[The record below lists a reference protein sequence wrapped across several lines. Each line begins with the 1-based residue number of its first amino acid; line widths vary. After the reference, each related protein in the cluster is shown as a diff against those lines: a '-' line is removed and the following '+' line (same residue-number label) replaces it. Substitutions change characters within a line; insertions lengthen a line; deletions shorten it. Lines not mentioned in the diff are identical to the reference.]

1 MAKIYDAVLKR
12 ANIRDVLNAY
22 DVKIVGNKCICPFH
36 ADKNPSMLIND
47 KKQFVKCFA
56 CGTGANAITFVYK
69 YEKEINHKDI
79 TYNDAVKKV
88 AEICNINDID
98 LSSLDKRSKEYQYT
112 SNGHKYDE
120 KEKDLLATLDFVQRL
135 AAYTLKTNEADAKT
149 YLQNRG
155 FDEELIQSEGYGYL
169 LPGQLLASMNKRKE
183 LSADR
188 LEAAGLIRYGEDGKP
203 YEVFKDR
210 VLIPVRDDK
219 GNTVTFSGRA
229 VHNEEPKY
237 LHGINTS
244 VFRKENI
251 LYNYHEAKN
260 YAYGEE
266 LYIVEGFMD
275 VAGGKRMGLKNIVA
289 TMGVDISHKQLELIR
304 KSKSTINLMR
314 DNDKAGKAAMLKEI
328 PMLIKQGVNVNVID
342 LSSYPANCKDLW
354 DIANSNEKLV
364 ELEKH
369 KVSGF
374 TYLMDHKYFA
384 NKEVTTETIF
394 EVYQKAKEDG
404 IIKTTLH
411 ENMFFDYI
419 KSTSEFQR
427 DELQDIIHPRPVE
440 AKEDSRTRLRDQI
453 ETEYVLRSVD
463 EYLSGRDDSIMRDYY
478 EIHKE
483 QISEQIIA
491 SYRQTPQVFLYKDN
505 VNAALLLNEQ
515 LRDDKEFEKFDF
527 IHRFPHEQVFQKAF
541 IKNINGEARLQLN
554 QEQQAKIINQYH
566 DMDDQDNMALE
577 SVEDLYIVNHVNDLD
592 GILDLGDKKELQMLK
607 DRIKFQMSIYPE
619 KMMYFKYGNIFREE
633 DKYAISDDYKD
644 ASGEYKTLLL
654 YNNLDNKLDI
664 NKNQVIK
671 HPVKDVVLL
680 KDNAKDAMMMEQ
692 LQGREQK
699 VNESE
704 KGAEIESGIF
714 RFSIHKSIIKRE
726 DDDKYFVRIPGTKM
740 KCYTYF
746 SKNECK
752 WASSG
757 EMMYTSL
764 KDDRSY
770 MIYDANGDKK
780 EEWTYADMKR
790 KWEDKTKSRKVPDQ
804 KKNPKEEQK
813 PTDKIKSYRNK
824 VHHQDAAS
832 PEVEKIVK
840 NDKANANELPQSR
853 KQTSRSTA
861 KGDYIISK
869 SKIIRESVN
878 GFYINLSEKDK
889 VLFISKKIAEFNKY
903 GTHLLI
909 DPKRSILKNSG
920 VSLYELKSDGQFQ
933 FQKHIKSKDI
943 DNYLVSSTKAKNM
956 KYIHSFDPA
965 TFNTFKRSGDGV
977 FLKLPANYQNMK
989 GDISI
994 NSYYFTRNNGQI
1006 VLNVPDSAA
1015 FSFYKDGKYAGRVE
1029 ASDLSAAYESG
1040 QENAKRSYDEYR
1052 DISDAQDEQEIMI

>member
-1 MAKIYDAVLKR
+1 MAKIYDVVLKR

-69 YEKEINHKDI
+69 YEKEVNHKDI

-98 LSSLDKRSKEYQYT
+98 LSSLDKRSKEYQFT
-112 SNGHKYDE
+112 CNGHKYDE
-120 KEKDLLATLDFVQRL
+120 KEKDMLATLDFVQRL
-135 AAYTLKTNEADAKT
+135 AVYTLKTNGTDAKT

-169 LPGQLLASMNKRKE
+169 LQGQLLASMNKRKE

-188 LEAAGLIRYGEDGKP
+188 LEAAGLIRYSEDGKP
-203 YEVFKDR
+203 YEVFKER

-237 LHGINTS
+237 LHGTNTS

-275 VAGGKRMGLKNIVA
+275 VAGGKRMGIKNIVA
-289 TMGVDISHKQLELIR
+289 TMGVDISDKQLDLIKR
-304 KSKSTINLMR
+304 SKSTVNLMR
-314 DNDKAGKAAMLKEI
+314 DNDKAGKNAMLKEI
-328 PMLIKQGVNVNVID
+328 PKLIKQGVNVNVID

-354 DIANSNEKLV
+354 DIANSNESLV

-374 TYLMDHKYFA
+374 SYLMDHKYFA
-384 NKEVTTETIF
+384 NKDVTAENIF
-394 EVYQKAKEDG
+394 EVYQKAKKDG

-419 KSTSEFQR
+419 KRSTSFQR

-440 AKEDSRTRLRDQI
+440 AKDDPRTRLRDQI
-453 ETEYVLRSVD
+453 ETEHVLRSVD
-463 EYLSGRDDSIMRDYY
+463 EYLSGRDDTIMRDYY
-478 EIHKE
+478 EIHKA
-483 QISEQIIA
+483 QISERIIA
-491 SYRQTPQVFLYKDN
+491 SYKQTPQVFLYKDN
-505 VNAALLLNEQ
+505 VNAALLLYEQ
-515 LRDDKEFEKFDF
+515 LRDDKEFEKFDY

-541 IKNINGEARLQLN
+541 IKNMNGEARLQLN
-554 QEQQAKIINQYH
+554 QEQQAKIIDQYH
-566 DMDDQDNMALE
+566 EMDDQDKMALE

-592 GILDLGDKKELQMLK
+592 GILNLGDKKELKMLK

-619 KMMYFKYGNIFREE
+619 KMMYFKYGNVFREE
-633 DKYAISDDYKD
+633 DKYAISDNYKD

-654 YNNLDNKLDI
+654 YNNLDNKLNLKKD
-664 NKNQVIK
+664 QVIK
-671 HPVKDVVLL
+671 HPVKDVE
-680 KDNAKDAMMMEQ
+680 KSQDNAKDAMTKEQ
-692 LQGREQK
+692 LQERVTEPEVNDPEK
-699 VNESE
+699 VAN
-704 KGAEIESGIF
+704 AEPGTF
-714 RFSIHKSIIKRE
+714 RFSIHKSIIRSE
-726 DDDKYFVRIPGTKM
+726 DEDKYFVRIPGTKM

-746 SKNECK
+746 PKDECQ

-757 EMMYTSL
+757 EMMYTSIRN
-764 KDDRSY
+764 DHSY
-770 MIYDANGDKK
+770 MIYDANGGKK
-780 EEWTYADMKR
+780 EEWTYAAMKK
-790 KWEDKTKSRKVPDQ
+790 KWEDKTKSRKVPGQ
-804 KKNPKEEQK
+804 KKNPKHEQK
-813 PTDKIKSYRNK
+813 PADKIKSYRNK
-824 VHHQDAAS
+824 DHDAAA
-832 PEVEKIVK
+832 PEVVK
-840 NDKANANELPQSR
+840 NDKQNTNELPQSR
-853 KQTSRSTA
+853 KQTSKST
-861 KGDYIISK
+861 GDYIISK
-869 SKIIRESVN
+869 SKIIRESAN
-878 GFYINLSEKDK
+878 GFYIKLADKDNA
-889 VLFISKKIAEFNKY
+889 LFISKKIAEFNKY

-909 DPKRSILKNSG
+909 DPKQSILKNTG

-933 FQKHIKSKDI
+933 FQKHIKSKEI
-943 DNYLVSSTKAKNM
+943 DYYLAASAKTKDM
-956 KYIHSFDPA
+956 KYIYSFDPA
-965 TFNTFKRSGDGV
+965 TFNHFERSGDGV
-977 FLKLPANYQNMK
+977 FLKLPVYYQGIK
-989 GDISI
+989 GDINI

-1015 FSFYKDGKYAGRVE
+1015 FSFYEDGKYAGTVK
-1029 ASDLSAAYESG
+1029 AADLSAAYENS
-1040 QENAKRSYDEYR
+1040 QENTKGSYDGYC
-1052 DISDAQDEQEIMI
+1052 DISEAQDEQEIMI